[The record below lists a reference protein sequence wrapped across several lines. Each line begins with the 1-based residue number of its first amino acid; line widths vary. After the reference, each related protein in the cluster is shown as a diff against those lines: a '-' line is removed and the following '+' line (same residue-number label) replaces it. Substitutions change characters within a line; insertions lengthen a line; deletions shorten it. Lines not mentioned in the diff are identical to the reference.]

1 MIEDSLILFTFD
13 YYKKNNNTGRLSRTY
28 ELAYSYYCQKNETTI
43 ALKIAE
49 EGLQYNIEMNDSS
62 EIAHSYDMLAEV
74 YYGEKDY
81 KTAIS
86 YWNTASLYDTGNPHW
101 RDYMTGICYAWLDQE
116 DSSAFF
122 IQKSIDLA
130 LRQGDTISASHYI
143 RNQADILYERR
154 NYSES
159 LSLMKKLKGITSL
172 NAKSYITVSNLYLM
186 LHQPDSA
193 QAYLNIANELKS
205 RDNNDSG
212 TSTTTENRIM
222 AMQTIIDYAQ
232 GKHINWSNF
241 GQYNDSILRDS
252 QAKITRI
259 EEETA
264 IRNRLEQKNLNLTI
278 NRQRIL
284 LALVSV
290 SLLAA
295 IIIIALLYS
304 GGKRK
309 EKIEVLQSML
319 QDAMHS
325 NSNSNNKDDYFFKK
339 ILLQQLGLVRL
350 VATTPTSQNQALLK
364 QISNI
369 ANNDIPVEE
378 LLNWNDLYHTIDS
391 IYDNFYTKLLQKY
404 GAGLND
410 REIQLCCLLC
420 AEFSTKEISVVTQ
433 QSVRTIY
440 QRKTTIRQK
449 LEMDEKDDIVAILKS
464 LI

>member
-1 MIEDSLILFTFD
+1 M
-13 YYKKNNNTGRLSRTY
+13 
-28 ELAYSYYCQKNETTI
+28 AA

-49 EGLQYNIEMNDSS
+49 EGLQYNIGMNDSS
-62 EIAHSYDMLAEV
+62 EITHSYDILAEI
-74 YYGEKDY
+74 YYKEKDY
-81 KTAIS
+81 KAAINN
-86 YWNTASLYDTGNPHW
+86 WHTASLFDTKESHW
-101 RDYMTGICYAWLDQE
+101 RDYMSGLCYAWLYQE

-130 LRQGDTISASHYI
+130 LQQEDTISASHYI
-143 RNQADILYERR
+143 RNRADMLYEERK
-154 NYSES
+154 YTES
-159 LSLMKKLKGITSL
+159 LSLMKKLKDITSL

-193 QAYLNIANELKS
+193 QTYLDMANKLKS
-205 RDNNDSG
+205 VDDGGNEASL
-212 TSTTTENRIM
+212 TTENRIM
-222 AMQTIIDYAQ
+222 AMQAVIDYAQ

-241 GQYNDSILRDS
+241 GQYNDSILRDN
-252 QAKITRI
+252 QVKIARI
-259 EEETA
+259 KEETD

-295 IIIIALLYS
+295 VIIIALLYS

-325 NSNSNNKDDYFFKK
+325 NGNSKDDSFFKK

-369 ANNDIPVEE
+369 ANKDIPVEE
-378 LLNWNDLYHTIDS
+378 LLNWNDLYQTIDS
-391 IYDNFYTKLLQKY
+391 IYDNFYSKLRQKY
-404 GAGLND
+404 GSVLND

-449 LEMDEKDDIVAILKS
+449 LEMNEKDDIVAVLKS